1 MSLFLISK
9 DAKLLAALNRQLGSG
24 CHWANSTD
32 RLVQMR
38 RLIETDTCPVL
49 LIDDN
54 FHENG
59 HLPVLEIVLSS
70 KIPGTKILLT
80 GKLGYSKQKPFL
92 YDSGYGIL
100 RKPFSLDQLVE
111 GLVDSGKMAAL
122 AGHLDHRRLERYQS
136 DRYATELVGKSDSMQ
151 RIRKIIRKIGPTF
164 SSVHVYGETGT
175 GKEVVASLLRHEV
188 GNGKPFVVMN
198 CSSIPNSLADTYLFG
213 TVRGAYTDAK
223 ENRIGIVKS
232 ADGGTLFLDEIEDLS
247 LEIQGKLL
255 RLLETRQFRPVGGD
269 SVETSDFKLITASNV
284 PLRVLCK
291 ERRLRFDLYNR
302 LNRVVITMPPLR
314 KHKEDIPL
322 LIEHHLESIGEK
334 RRPDLATM
342 ERIMRYHWPGNV
354 RELFKELEL
363 LSVFAS
369 QGANSFSYREILT
382 ESALSD
388 RSQEQQ
394 GLLVSQSGDSIQL

>member
-1 MSLFLISK
+1 
-9 DAKLLAALNRQLGSG
+9 
-24 CHWANSTD
+24 
-32 RLVQMR
+32 
-38 RLIETDTCPVL
+38 
-49 LIDDN
+49 
-54 FHENG
+54 
-59 HLPVLEIVLSS
+59 
-70 KIPGTKILLT
+70 
-80 GKLGYSKQKPFL
+80 
-92 YDSGYGIL
+92 
-100 RKPFSLDQLVE
+100 
-111 GLVDSGKMAAL
+111 
-122 AGHLDHRRLERYQS
+122 
-136 DRYATELVGKSDSMQ
+136 
-151 RIRKIIRKIGPTF
+151 
-164 SSVHVYGETGT
+164 
-175 GKEVVASLLRHEV
+175 
-188 GNGKPFVVMN
+188 
-198 CSSIPNSLADTYLFG
+198 
-213 TVRGAYTDAK
+213 
-223 ENRIGIVKS
+223 
-232 ADGGTLFLDEIEDLS
+232 LFLDEIEDLS

-314 KHKEDIPL
+314 KHKEEIPL

-334 RRPDLATM
+334 RRPDLAPM